1 MMRKWLVLL
10 AGVLAL
16 LLINHAILDKEQL
29 LREGRIILLP
39 LAPVDPR
46 SLMQGDYMQ
55 LRYEME
61 RDVLERLD
69 REQAPQQDGF
79 LLVKVEGN
87 GVARL
92 QQVLRERPAP
102 VTPELAVLRFR
113 VRDGLLKIA
122 GNTFFF
128 EEGKAAVFQQA
139 RFGEFRLDENGE
151 LLLTGL
157 RDGGMRALEP

>member
-1 MMRKWLVLL
+1 MEQE
-10 AGVLAL
+10 VLA
-16 LLINHAILDKEQL
+16 
-29 LREGRIILLP
+29 
-39 LAPVDPR
+39 
-46 SLMQGDYMQ
+46 
-55 LRYEME
+55 
-61 RDVLERLD
+61 RLD

-79 LLVKVEGN
+79 LLVKVEDN

-128 EEGKAAVFQQA
+128 EEGRGAVFQQA
-139 RFGEFRLDENGE
+139 RFGEFRLDESGE
-151 LLLTGL
+151 LLTGL
-157 RDGGMRALEP
+157 RDQGGKPLVAGDDRG